1 MEIHTSCGSDS
12 KCLFSLNHSFILLLI
27 KLRWTELPIR
37 RLTEMANLLAD
48 RPFFKKYKKK
58 IIFYFFG
65 IFEQLDEFGFLP
77 DPLGFPER
85 ESHGSNGQLLSSLSS
100 SAVEDFPAALV
111 FHARPE
117 AMSLFSF
124 QVIGLICSFHR
135 STSFYVEVKLYYSKK
150 NACCQGKAPW
160 GSRFQ
165 AKKAPGV
172 SFSLSMVYNA
182 RGGHHEIS

>member
-1 MEIHTSCGSDS
+1 
-12 KCLFSLNHSFILLLI
+12 
-27 KLRWTELPIR
+27 
-37 RLTEMANLLAD
+37 MANLLLD
-48 RPFFKKYKKK
+48 RLFFKKYKKK

-65 IFEQLDEFGFLP
+65 VFEQANEFAFFF
-77 DPLGFPER
+77 DPLGFRKR
-85 ESHGSNGQLLSSLSS
+85 EGHESDGQLISSLSS

-111 FHARPE
+111 LHARPE